1 MEFVAWRYAMKV
13 ICVLLVTLF
22 ALGCGYS
29 SHSGTMS
36 MTPAIA
42 QLMPNTAT
50 AYAAGFTLTVNG
62 SNFASGAVVYWN
74 GTTRATMFVTGSQVT
89 AAITAADIAAAGT
102 IPVYVRNPGATGIY
116 MNQGSQNSNTM
127 NFTVN

>member
-1 MEFVAWRYAMKV
+1 MKV
-13 ICVLLVTLF
+13 ICVQLVTLF

-36 MTPAIA
+36 MTPAVA

-50 AYAAGFTLTVNG
+50 AHADGFILTVNG
-62 SNFASGAVVYWN
+62 SNFTSGAVVYWN
-74 GTTRATMFVTGSQVT
+74 GTTRSTMFVTTDQVT
-89 AAITAADIAAAGT
+89 AAITATDIAAAGT

-116 MNQGSQNSNTM
+116 MNQGSQTSNTVS
-127 NFTVN
+127 FTVN

>member
-29 SHSGTMS
+29 SRSGPMS

-42 QLMPNTAT
+42 QMMPNTAT
-50 AYAAGFTLTVNG
+50 VDAAGFTLTVNG

-74 GTTRATMFVTGSQVT
+74 GTTRTTMFGDIAT
-89 AAITAADIAAAGT
+89 AAT
-102 IPVYVRNPGATGIY
+102 IPVYVRNRGATGIY
-116 MNQGSQNSNTM
+116 MNQGSQNFNTV

>member
-1 MEFVAWRYAMKV
+1 MKV
-13 ICVLLVTLF
+13 ICVLLITLF

-29 SHSGTMS
+29 SHSGPMS

-42 QLMPNTAT
+42 QMMPNTAT
-50 AYAAGFTLTVNG
+50 ADGAGFTLTVNG

-74 GTTRATMFVTGSQVT
+74 GTTRATMFVTGGQVT
-89 AAITAADIAAAGT
+89 AAITAADIATAAT

-116 MNQGSQNSNTM
+116 MNQGSQNSNTV